1 MGTPHFC
8 GNGFYRGF
16 HDRHDVA
23 IFWNRQT
30 VTPTNP
36 SEMGILHDIFL
47 RSEILA
53 AETRHLQWRNFW
65 CVKFKFVA
73 SPHVTFTAAC
83 THSLAGGVKTQDKI
97 TEIKGNTS
105 ATKLE
110 FKTNIALRALEK
122 GLRYCHRSSL
132 AADPIH
138 FLVFLGDWNIPAFN
152 FIEAAKDAK
161 ALAGDFTSEHS
172 VMTARDTTERDHLAC
187 YYSRQHW
194 FVSRDDNVPQAT
206 LNDLGESTNVC
217 HRPLFFS
224 VVAVVPDPAEEL
236 ESPRG
241 VAAVI
246 APLATASARA
256 QVGPELVRLQRAI
269 CTEVLNADTELPAHP
284 PVNMR
289 AKSHQPSRPRTDPDI
304 CS

>member
-16 HDRHDVA
+16 HDRHDVV
-23 IFWNRQT
+23 IFWNRHT
-30 VTPTNP
+30 ETPTNP
-36 SEMGILHDIFL
+36 SEIGILHNNCL

-53 AETRHLQWRNFW
+53 VETRHLQWGIFW

-73 SPHVTFTAAC
+73 SPHVIFTAAC
-83 THSLAGGVKTQDKI
+83 TCSLAAGVKTQDEI
-97 TEIKGNTS
+97 TVIKGKSS
-105 ATKLE
+105 AKKLE
-110 FKTNIALRALEK
+110 FKTKITLRALEK
-122 GLRYCHRSSL
+122 RLRYCHRSSF
-132 AADPIH
+132 AADPVH
-138 FLVFLGDWNIPAFN
+138 TLVFLGDWNIRASN

-161 ALAGDFTSEHS
+161 ALAVDFTSEHS
-172 VMTARDTTERDHLAC
+172 VMTARDQTERDHLAC

-194 FVSRDDNVPQAT
+194 FVSCDDNVPQET
-206 LNDLGESTNVC
+206 LNDLGESTNVL

-224 VVAVVPDPAEEL
+224 VVAVVPEPAEEL

-256 QVGPELVRLQRAI
+256 QVGPELVRLQMAI
-269 CTEVLNADTELPAHP
+269 CTEVLNADTDLPAHP